1 MIIDGGTWD
10 GLVDGV
16 FANTGFTNHYPD
28 NLAYDPTG
36 GIGLFSGF
44 MLDSHFSEMG
54 REARLIKVLHETRDT
69 PGTGTTKGIGVDE
82 NTALV
87 VTDLYTRP
95 IGTVSHEKKTIKRN
109 THCVRPTAKKIT

>member
-95 IGTVSHEKKTIKRN
+95 IGTVSHEKKNNQKK
-109 THCVRPTAKKIT
+109 HALRPSDRKKK